1 MRREQVAEER
11 GKHAQPK
18 RTSSVLHGVTL
29 EHCHPVSSTGWA
41 PVYLPSGRREFK
53 PWLNHYS
60 FLRSIKKREE
70 STGWLITCARVLEI
84 SPFALIGACYEGCPY
99 DCINP
104 VKIAFYFSE
113 RRSAVYS
120 LYAVS
125 NHSGSTYGG
134 HYTAYCK
141 HPVSNDWHCFNDSR

>member
-1 MRREQVAEER
+1 MTVAMRREQVAEER
-11 GKHAQPK
+11 GKHVQPAWLAQ
-18 RTSSVLHGVTL
+18 LD
-29 EHCHPVSSTGWA
+29 EHRSTYRVGDC
-41 PVYLPSGRREFK
+41 EFK

-60 FLRSIKKREE
+60 FLRSIKNREE
-70 STGWLITCARVLEI
+70 SSGWLITCACVLEI

-99 DCINP
+99 DCINS
-104 VKIAFYFSE
+104 VKIALYFSE

-125 NHSGSTYGG
+125 NHSGGTYGG

-141 HPVSNDWHCFNDSR
+141 HPISNDWHCFNDSR